1 MMIVHYIKT
10 AFRNFSRQKLCS
22 FINIT
27 SLAIGMA
34 GAIIILLWVQDELS
48 YDKFHK
54 NSQNLYRVEAQADSS
69 DGINRYA
76 ITPAP
81 LGPALKERYP
91 DITNAA
97 RVYKMQSVVRYKKV
111 QFKENYIMTDPSF
124 LKMFTFPLIKGN
136 KDSALSQPDSVVITQ
151 KTAEKYF
158 GEQEPMGKVL
168 NIQNKFDLMVTGVM
182 KNTPQN
188 SHLRFDLMV
197 PFALAGKLGSSLESW
212 HEFQYYTYVQLG
224 INTSEKEV
232 SEKIKDIFK
241 KVDPDTSARP
251 YLQKMTGIHLHSNAK
266 YDIEGQG
273 DIRYVYIFT
282 FIALFVLLI
291 ACINFMNLSTA
302 RSSTR
307 AKEIGVR
314 KVVGA
319 FRTNIM
325 KQFLGES
332 VFISFIALIIAV
344 LLIQLFLPVFNNLSG
359 KQLSLNDLGGL
370 SMILGLLGV
379 TLLTGIISGIYPAV
393 LLSSFKTVRIF
404 KGAMI
409 KGKGGALFRRVLVV
423 VQFSLSIL
431 LIIGAGIAHKQ
442 LHYIKKK
449 NLGFQKEQVLYVP
462 LVDQKGPQD
471 FYSLKNK
478 LKQNANILG
487 VTASDRVLTYVGSKT
502 SRNDWE
508 GKDPNKEI
516 SIYRFIV
523 DYDFVETLGMK
534 LIEGRSFSSK
544 YQTDEMRA
552 FVVNQEVKK
561 LMGVDKAAGK
571 KFSFW
576 GIDGKII
583 GVVQNFHF
591 KPLHQNIEPMVMLVA
606 PKYFRYAYI
615 RLQPDNISST
625 LGFIKKT
632 WKEFLPNSLFE
643 YEFLDDN
650 FNSMY
655 RTEQRMGMILNSFSV
670 FAILVACLG
679 IFGLASF
686 TTEKRSK
693 EIGIRKILGASAANI
708 SVKLSVEFTKWVLL
722 ANLLAWPVA
731 YFIMNRW
738 LQNFAYRTQIGIWS
752 FLTAALLSVLIT
764 LLTVSYQSIKA
775 AVADPVDLIR
785 YE

>member
-1 MMIVHYIKT
+1 
-10 AFRNFSRQKLCS
+10 
-22 FINIT
+22 
-27 SLAIGMA
+27 
-34 GAIIILLWVQDELS
+34 
-48 YDKFHK
+48 
-54 NSQNLYRVEAQADSS
+54 
-69 DGINRYA
+69 
-76 ITPAP
+76 
-81 LGPALKERYP
+81 
-91 DITNAA
+91 
-97 RVYKMQSVVRYKKV
+97 
-111 QFKENYIMTDPSF
+111 
-124 LKMFTFPLIKGN
+124 
-136 KDSALSQPDSVVITQ
+136 
-151 KTAEKYF
+151 
-158 GEQEPMGKVL
+158 
-168 NIQNKFDLMVTGVM
+168 
-182 KNTPQN
+182 
-188 SHLRFDLMV
+188 
-197 PFALAGKLGSSLESW
+197 
-212 HEFQYYTYVQLG
+212 
-224 INTSEKEV
+224 
-232 SEKIKDIFK
+232 
-241 KVDPDTSARP
+241 
-251 YLQKMTGIHLHSNAK
+251 
-266 YDIEGQG
+266 
-273 DIRYVYIFT
+273 
-282 FIALFVLLI
+282 
-291 ACINFMNLSTA
+291 
-302 RSSTR
+302 
-307 AKEIGVR
+307 
-314 KVVGA
+314 VGA

-561 LMGVDKAAGK
+561 A
-571 KFSFW
+571 
-576 GIDGKII
+576 
-583 GVVQNFHF
+583 
-591 KPLHQNIEPMVMLVA
+591 
-606 PKYFRYAYI
+606 
-615 RLQPDNISST
+615 
-625 LGFIKKT
+625 
-632 WKEFLPNSLFE
+632 
-643 YEFLDDN
+643 
-650 FNSMY
+650 
-655 RTEQRMGMILNSFSV
+655 
-670 FAILVACLG
+670 
-679 IFGLASF
+679 LAS
-686 TTEKRSK
+686 EAQ
-693 EIGIRKILGASAANI
+693 IIILGAGSSAGSKDYTRHVMEKMGEILVHGIAAMPGKPTLIGKSGEKIMIGAPGYPVSSIICYEEIIHPLLNWLNHRPSPKRQRVPVTLTRKLPSKLGQEEFLRLSI
-708 SVKLSVEFTKWVLL
+708 GQVGPNRVATPLPRGAGIITSVTKAQGIARIPSNSEGKMPGEELEAELLVPESELDQVLVCIGSHDNTLDLL
-722 ANLLAWPVA
+722 ANELMGLDNP
-731 YFIMNRW
+731 I
-738 LQNFAYRTQIGIWS
+738 NFASTHVGSLGGLNALKNGSAHLAGSHLFDPESQDYNFPFFAKYLENELILVVNLAIRHQGLMVAKGNPKNIQGIKDLS
-752 FLTAALLSVLIT
+752 REDVRFINRQRGAGTRILLDEHLKQAGISVDQVKGYSQEEYTHMAIAVNVLSGAADCGMGIYAACKALDLDFVPLARERYDLIIPEVHQEDPKIQT
-764 LLTVSYQSIKA
+764 LLQ
-775 AVADPVDLIR
+775 LIR
-785 YE
+785 SGDFQAKVRDLGGYETYLTGQIMEPGQGLSKK